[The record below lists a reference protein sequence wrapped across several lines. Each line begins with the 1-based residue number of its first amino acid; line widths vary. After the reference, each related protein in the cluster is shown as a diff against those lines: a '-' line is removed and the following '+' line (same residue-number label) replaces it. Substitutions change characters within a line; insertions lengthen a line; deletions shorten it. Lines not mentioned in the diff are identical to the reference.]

1 MQGAAGRS
9 RSSGRGVLWG
19 AFGISRLHRSG
30 ALPHRILVV
39 GSRSLLHRAARRE
52 ALAQL
57 TEDLADRIWLSTQRG
72 VDLDVIW
79 ELRHLLRSVLAG
91 LTALRIAR
99 YDSVVLLAAPEVA
112 TYGRPT
118 RSSRLIR
125 AILQEMAPG
134 GRFLSVTLDAHPGEP
149 EAPRDGAGEERASP
163 TAAVEL
169 RSLRIDLESRKRAAA
184 TIARRLQSPLLDTA
198 RRVAERGGPA
208 DDDDPQRAAAV
219 EALGL
224 ADRPDDERLALLV
237 ERARDAFDSR
247 YAEINVVAEDEQ
259 WSLAAAGLPRG
270 NRSTEKSLCLLAVR
284 RAAPTVIPDTLKR
297 LPADRIPRLQNGRL
311 VRFYAGHPIHSIDG
325 HRIAVLCVY
334 DTRPR
339 RLDDSEIS
347 ALRDLAL
354 QAEARLIGA

>member
-1 MQGAAGRS
+1 
-9 RSSGRGVLWG
+9 VLWG

-57 TEDLADRIWLSTQRG
+57 TEDLADRIWLSTRRG
-72 VDLDVIW
+72 VDLDVVW
-79 ELRHLLRSVLAG
+79 ELRRLLRSVLTG

-99 YDSVVLLAAPEVA
+99 YDSVVLLAAPEEA

-125 AILQEMAPG
+125 AILQEMAPE
-134 GRFLSVTLDAHPGEP
+134 GRFLSVTLDPHPMEREGP
-149 EAPRDGAGEERASP
+149 HGAADPERASP
-163 TAAVEL
+163 TAAIEL

-184 TIARRLQSPLLDTA
+184 SIARRLQSPRLEVA
-198 RRVAERGGPA
+198 RRLAVRA
-208 DDDDPQRAAAV
+208 DATEDDDPQRAGAV

-224 ADRPDDERLALLV
+224 TDRPDDERLDLLV
-237 ERARDAFDSR
+237 ERARDAFDTR
-247 YAEINVVAEDEQ
+247 YAEINVVAEDVQ

-270 NRSTEKSLCLLAVR
+270 SRSTDKSLCVLASR
-284 RAAPTVIPDTLKR
+284 RSAPTIIPDTLKR
-297 LPADRIPRLQNGRL
+297 LPADRIPRLANGRL

-339 RLDDSEIS
+339 RLDDDEIS